1 MTLANWIKLVINMNG
16 QTGTGGSSR
25 SAASSR
31 ASAHGADLQS
41 VIAAGDLARKSAFR
55 QFYYKP
61 GPLSFVHSVLP

>member
-1 MTLANWIKLVINMNG
+1 MSG

-25 SAASSR
+25 SAAPWR
-31 ASAHGADLQS
+31 AIGHGVDLQS
-41 VIAAGDLARKSAFR
+41 VIAAGDWARKSTFR